1 MPGQKAK
8 GQIAGTGG
16 AMSQVD
22 QFGNPVTDPFGG
34 FGKQPFDVTAAK
46 TPGQVGSS
54 YVDPSKP
61 NITIPDPAA
70 AGGQAPIVGPEAVT
84 AMSSLS
90 TAFASIKDGVKIQAV
105 DVRLDQGN
113 ILEAIKTVVADAVA
127 AKVAEMPGMGS
138 SQPTNSTLDSPS
150 PAPQQPSFR

>member
-1 MPGQKAK
+1 M
-8 GQIAGTGG
+8 
-16 AMSQVD
+16 
-22 QFGNPVTDPFGG
+22 
-34 FGKQPFDVTAAK
+34 K
-46 TPGQVGSS
+46 T
-54 YVDPSKP
+54 
-61 NITIPDPAA
+61 PDPAA